1 VKYIKSIKKRYK
13 KDKTWFDDFINEM
26 KYGKIKDLKTFKKKI
41 KQDSELLPWLI
52 TEYEVDFEE
61 LLNYPKQQIHR
72 NYLIKAIEKI
82 NTKLNLVEKTDIY
95 SISTEQLYKHLATLI
110 KKYKDKIPD
119 KDINKI
125 LQNFDETDHLDYT
138 YNVLAS
144 VVEKKIKK
152 HLQLFL
158 NVSRRRLDSKRNIL
172 ENLKERVYS
181 DNIEYFVSK
190 IVKRLTFIY
199 NPSKRDTRKNL
210 NDSGLGRIYFKIL
223 TDDGKIEVD
232 DVDHTYSYLLY
243 NILRNQYEQY
253 LILNYPT
260 AEIHN
265 SIMPIG
271 FIVGDIKTGA
281 DSQFASIASC
291 MDDNKVMEIISKK
304 SVQNK
309 NIIIKNFGKNLSKVR
324 INAKNNYISSERVNK
339 AQQLIRELTSNF
351 AEEYLNSNPYLI
363 ACLSIFK
370 SQQSSSLQYRTLPLP
385 FTEQSYHPYAEKN
398 MGLSDIEMQKVSK
411 ELEFLVTQSEY
422 LNPDY
427 LENSVPVYWGD
438 GFSWDCLDYIFYK
451 YFGILLIYIS
461 GVGKYIQAG
470 KYISWFVNLELHKV
484 AKKKDKA
491 KYAIFLTGSPKTNQM
506 GIHYRPMYYVENNEK
521 IKLFSIDKTSS
532 EFKKYAD
539 PLKDFIDDLT
549 YFEK

>member
-1 VKYIKSIKKRYK
+1 
-13 KDKTWFDDFINEM
+13 M

-41 KQDSELLPWLI
+41 KQDKELLPWLI

-61 LLNYPKQQIHR
+61 LLNYPRQQIHR

-82 NTKLNLVEKTDIY
+82 NTKFNLVEKTDIY
-95 SISTEQLYKHLATLI
+95 SISTEQLYKHLSTLI

-138 YNVLAS
+138 FSMLAS
-144 VVEKKIKK
+144 VVETKMKK
-152 HLQLFL
+152 HLNLFF
-158 NVSRRRLDSKRNIL
+158 NVSNQKLNSKRNIL

-181 DNIEYFVSK
+181 DNIKYFVSK
-190 IVKRLTFIY
+190 LVKKLSYIY
-199 NPSKRDTRKNL
+199 LQSKKDNLKNL
-210 NDSGLGRIYFKIL
+210 NDSGLGKIFFKIL
-223 TDDGKIEVD
+223 TNDGKIEVD
-232 DVDHTYSYLLY
+232 EIDYIYSDKLYL
-243 NILRNQYEQY
+243 IMRGKYEQY
-253 LILNYPT
+253 LILNYPI
-260 AEIHN
+260 ADIHN

-291 MDDNKVMEIISKK
+291 IDDDKVMEIISEK

-324 INAKNNYISSERVNK
+324 INAKNNYISSERVDK

-351 AEEYLNSNPYLI
+351 AKEYLNSNPFLI

-370 SQQSSSLQYRTLPLP
+370 DGGNLQYKTLPLP
-385 FTEQSYHPYAEKN
+385 FTEQSYYPYSQKN
-398 MGLSDIEMQKVSK
+398 MGLSDIKMQKVAE
-411 ELEFLVTQSEY
+411 ELKFMLTKSEY
-422 LNPDY
+422 LNSDY
-427 LENSVPVYWGD
+427 LDNRVPVYWGD
-438 GFSWDCLDYIFYK
+438 GFSWGVLEYIFYK

-461 GVGKYIQAG
+461 GTSKYIQAG
-470 KYISWFVNLELHKV
+470 KYISWFVNIELHK
-484 AKKKDKA
+484 ATKKKNKA
-491 KYAIFLTGSPKTNQM
+491 KYAIFLTGSPKTNNM
-506 GIHYRPMYYVENNEK
+506 GIHYRPMYYVEKNKK

-532 EFKKYAD
+532 EFKKYND
-539 PLKDFIDDLT
+539 QLKDFIDDIT